1 MNLQQAIAAVQP
13 PCEDSRAAARRR
25 FSDIAIPLGSL
36 GLLQDTVAQLAAIQ
50 RTVRPSI
57 AKRAVVMFCADNGVV
72 AQGVTQC
79 GQEVTATVTENMGR
93 GKSTVCLM
101 AKHIGM
107 DSFPVD
113 IGVARDVEGERIL
126 RRKIRYGTADMT
138 KEPAMTREEAVRA
151 LETGIQMAEWCAAQG
166 YRLVCGGEMGIG
178 NTTTS
183 SAVLAA
189 LLFRRSRPGR
199 KRAPG
204 PLAFSV
210 GRVHER
216 GARPSQQDS
225 FAVSPPELEEERGL
239 LLVLADGIGGL
250 ADGDKAS
257 QTAVNEMMN
266 GFCTAEGSPEIVL
279 LDLLRRANE
288 AVNGTLGAQREGKS
302 GSTLVAAL
310 LRDGWFHWISVGD
323 SRIALL
329 RGGVLHPLNREHVFR
344 RELLLAAINGV
355 GSLEDAM
362 QNPRAAGLTSY
373 LGMGVLRH
381 VDIPAEP
388 VRVLPGD
395 RFVLMSDGVTNALER
410 EELEKLLSLP
420 ADQAAEAVRSA
431 VEAKKYA
438 GQDNYTAI
446 ILEAEERG
454 KGKQ

>member
-1 MNLQQAIAAVQP
+1 MSEWVWP
-13 PCEDSRAAARRR
+13 AAALV
-25 FSDIAIPLGSL
+25 F
-36 GLLQDTVAQLAAIQ
+36 LA
-50 RTVRPSI
+50 V
-57 AKRAVVMFCADNGVV
+57 
-72 AQGVTQC
+72 
-79 GQEVTATVTENMGR
+79 
-93 GKSTVCLM
+93 STVL
-101 AKHIGM
+101 
-107 DSFPVD
+107 
-113 IGVARDVEGERIL
+113 
-126 RRKIRYGTADMT
+126 
-138 KEPAMTREEAVRA
+138 
-151 LETGIQMAEWCAAQG
+151 
-166 YRLVCGGEMGIG
+166 
-178 NTTTS
+178 
-183 SAVLAA
+183 AVL
-189 LLFRRSRPGR
+189 LLRRSRPGR

-204 PLAFSV
+204 PLAFSI

-288 AVNGTLGAQREGKS
+288 AVNGTLGAEREGKS

-410 EELEKLLSLP
+410 EELEELLSLP
-420 ADQAAEAVRSA
+420 AEQAAEAVRIA
-431 VEAKKYA
+431 VEAKDYP

-446 ILEAEERG
+446 ILEARERG

>member
-1 MNLQQAIAAVQP
+1 MSEWVWP
-13 PCEDSRAAARRR
+13 AAALV
-25 FSDIAIPLGSL
+25 F
-36 GLLQDTVAQLAAIQ
+36 LA
-50 RTVRPSI
+50 V
-57 AKRAVVMFCADNGVV
+57 
-72 AQGVTQC
+72 
-79 GQEVTATVTENMGR
+79 
-93 GKSTVCLM
+93 
-101 AKHIGM
+101 
-107 DSFPVD
+107 
-113 IGVARDVEGERIL
+113 
-126 RRKIRYGTADMT
+126 
-138 KEPAMTREEAVRA
+138 
-151 LETGIQMAEWCAAQG
+151 
-166 YRLVCGGEMGIG
+166 
-178 NTTTS
+178 

-288 AVNGTLGAQREGKS
+288 AVNGTLGAEREGKS

-329 RGGVLHPLNREHVFR
+329 RGGVLYSLNREHVFR

-381 VDIPAEP
+381 VDVPAEP
-388 VRVLPGD
+388 VRVLPGI
-395 RFVLMSDGVTNALER
+395 G
-410 EELEKLLSLP
+410 LS
-420 ADQAAEAVRSA
+420 S
-431 VEAKKYA
+431 
-438 GQDNYTAI
+438 
-446 ILEAEERG
+446 
-454 KGKQ
+454 